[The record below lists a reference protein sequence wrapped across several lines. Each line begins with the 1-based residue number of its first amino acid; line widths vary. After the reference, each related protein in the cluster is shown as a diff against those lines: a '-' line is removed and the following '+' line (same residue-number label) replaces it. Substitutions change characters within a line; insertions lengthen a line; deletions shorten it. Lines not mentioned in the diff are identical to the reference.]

1 MGFSQLTFREAKLDD
16 LDKIVFMLA
25 DDMLGQKRECYTQPL
40 LESYIEAFHSIDS
53 DPNIELIVAC
63 DQKEAVGV
71 LQLTMTPFLTHQGGW
86 RASIEGVRTAST
98 HRGKGIGTMLIKKA
112 IQHASDRGCH
122 MIQLTTDKQR
132 PDARRFYEKLGF
144 EATHDGMKLQLPHE

>member
-1 MGFSQLTFREAKLDD
+1 MNLNQLTFREAVQGD
-16 LDKIVFMLA
+16 LDNIVLMLS
-25 DDMLGQKRECYTQPL
+25 DDKLGQKRERYTRPL
-40 LESYIEAFHSIDS
+40 LESYLNAFHSIEA

-63 DQKEAVGV
+63 DREEVVGV
-71 LQLTMTPFLTHQGGW
+71 LQLTMTPFLTYQGGW

-98 HRGKGIGTMLIKKA
+98 HRGKGIGTLLIKRA
-112 IQHASDRGCH
+112 IQRASDSGCH

-144 EATHDGMKLQLPHE
+144 EATHEGMKLHLDFK

>member
-25 DDMLGQKRECYTQPL
+25 DDMLGQKRERYTQPL
-40 LESYIEAFHSIDS
+40 LESYIKSFHAINA

-63 DQKEAVGV
+63 DREEAVGV

-98 HRGKGIGTMLIKKA
+98 YRGKGVGSLLIKWA
-112 IQHASDRGCH
+112 IQRASDRGCH
-122 MIQLTTDKQR
+122 MVQLTTDKQR
-132 PDARRFYEKLGF
+132 PEARHFYEKLGF
-144 EATHDGMKLQLPHE
+144 EATHEGMKLHLPHK

>member
-25 DDMLGQKRECYTQPL
+25 DDMLGQKRERYTQPL
-40 LESYIEAFHSIDS
+40 LESYIEVFHSIDA

-63 DQKEAVGV
+63 DQEEAVGV

-86 RASIEGVRTAST
+86 RV
-98 HRGKGIGTMLIKKA
+98 
-112 IQHASDRGCH
+112 
-122 MIQLTTDKQR
+122 
-132 PDARRFYEKLGF
+132 
-144 EATHDGMKLQLPHE
+144 